1 MTTNEP
7 RRDIAARWTVT
18 ANLLLLTAAQIGS
31 EDSPICDTTF
41 SRTADGL
48 PVLYGTT
55 LTGALRSH
63 LADYLQGYGKDNR
76 EGLVERLFGFGV
88 KDEGHESSL
97 ICFDSVTDTDLAA
110 IRDGVGIDHT
120 TGTARDGAKYD
131 RELLLPGATFP
142 IRLDLIV
149 PGALDENELVGA
161 LSTALKGLESSAISL
176 GARRTRGLGAV
187 AVKNVR
193 AHRYDLTTTTGC
205 TEYAESSYS
214 LSPLEHKT
222 PHTTVQDAVTAAW
235 PAIQPAVLPEDKR
248 RILTATLNINLDST
262 LLIGSP
268 GSDATSPDKVHLTEA
283 GKAILSGT
291 SIAGAIRA
299 QLARIL
305 TTIDAEKAAARL
317 SSLCGSPPEQRTGQV
332 ASRLRVSETTVSN
345 ARSYQQH
352 RIKVDRFTGGTIDTA
367 LFDEQPLVGGAC
379 TFTIT
384 VRDPACH
391 EEALVVLLI
400 RDLFDGL
407 FTFGS
412 GASVGRGRVT
422 GSATVKL
429 PGKEPVTITSSNHSR
444 TEISNAHLL
453 ERSMEELRG
462 KA

>member
-1 MTTNEP
+1 MTSDDC
-7 RRDIAARWTVT
+7 RRDIAVRWTVT

-31 EDSPICDTTF
+31 EDSTTCDTTF

-55 LTGALRSH
+55 LAGALRSH
-63 LADYLQGYGKDNR
+63 LADVLGGYRSPSSAAQTN
-76 EGLVERLFGFGV
+76 RLFGST
-88 KDEGHESSL
+88 DESEGHESSL
-97 ICFDSVTDTDLAA
+97 ICFDSVADTDLAA
-110 IRDGVGIDHT
+110 IRDGVGIDHI

-149 PGALDENELVGA
+149 PGAANENELVGA
-161 LSTALKGLESSAISL
+161 LAIALNGLETSAISL

-187 AVKNVR
+187 ALKNVR

-214 LSPLEHKT
+214 LSALEQKT
-222 PHTTVQDAVTAAW
+222 AHATTQEAVIAAW
-235 PAIQPAVLPEDKR
+235 PAFRPVLLPEDKR
-248 RILTATLNINLDST
+248 RALTATLNIYLDST

-268 GSDATSPDKVHLTEA
+268 GSDANSPDKVHLTES
-283 GKAILSGT
+283 GKAILSG
-291 SIAGAIRA
+291 SSVAGAIRA
-299 QLARIL
+299 QLERIL
-305 TTIDAEKAAARL
+305 CTIDPERAAARL
-317 SSLCGSPPEQRTGQV
+317 SDLCGSPPKQRTDQV
-332 ASRLRVSETTVSN
+332 ASRLRVSETAVSK

-352 RIKVDRFTGGTIDTA
+352 RIKVDRFTAGTIDTA

-384 VRDPACH
+384 VRNPACH

-407 FTFGS
+407 FTLGG
-412 GASVGRGRVT
+412 GASIGRGRVT
-422 GSATVKL
+422 GCATVEL
-429 PGKEPVTITSSNHSR
+429 PDKELVTITSSKNGR

-453 ERSMEELRG
+453 EGSMAELRG
-462 KA
+462 QS

>member
-1 MTTNEP
+1 MITNEC
-7 RRDIAARWTVT
+7 RRDMAVRWTVT
-18 ANLLLLTAAQIGS
+18 ADLVLLTAAQIGS
-31 EDSPICDTTF
+31 EDSPTCDTTF

-63 LADYLQGYGKDNR
+63 LSDYLQGYGKDNR
-76 EGLVERLFGFGV
+76 EDLVERLFGFGV
-88 KDEGHESSL
+88 KDDGHESSL
-97 ICFDSVTDTDLAA
+97 ICFDSVADTDLAA
-110 IRDGVGIDHT
+110 IRDGVGIDHA

-161 LSTALKGLESSAISL
+161 LATALNGLESSAISL

-187 AVKNVR
+187 ALQNVR
-193 AHRYDLTTTTGC
+193 AHRYDLTTTTGR
-205 TEYAESSYS
+205 TEYAESSYT
-214 LSPLEHKT
+214 LTPLEHKT
-222 PHTTVQDAVTAAW
+222 AHTTVQGAVIDAW
-235 PAIQPAVLPEDKR
+235 PIYKPSGLPEDKR
-248 RILTATLNINLDST
+248 RILTATLNIDLDST

-299 QLARIL
+299 QLDRIL
-305 TTIDAEKAAARL
+305 CTIQPSSADDRL
-317 SSLCGSPPEQRTGQV
+317 SSLCGSPSEPRTGQA
-332 ASRLRVSETTVSN
+332 ASRLRVSETTVNN

-367 LFDEQPLVGGAC
+367 LFDEQPLVGGEC

-384 VRDPACH
+384 VRNPACH

-407 FTFGS
+407 FTFGG

-422 GSATVKL
+422 GSATVEL
-429 PGKEPVTITSSNHSR
+429 PGKEQVTIKSSNDGR

-453 ERSMEELRG
+453 DRSMEELRG